1 MRAVL
6 LRASRLLLRVV
17 MIDHIEVRAS
27 GLPFSLQ
34 RGGLSFSAVREIL
47 SEVDLL
53 AGFTLC

>member
-1 MRAVL
+1 
-6 LRASRLLLRVV
+6 

-47 SEVDLL
+47 SEVDFL